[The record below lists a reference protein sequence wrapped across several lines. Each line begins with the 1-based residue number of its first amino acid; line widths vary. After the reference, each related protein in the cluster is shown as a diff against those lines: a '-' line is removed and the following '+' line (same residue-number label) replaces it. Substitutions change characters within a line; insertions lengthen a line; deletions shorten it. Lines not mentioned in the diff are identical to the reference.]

1 PATLVDAQT
10 GEVVRRFGR
19 KHEPF
24 CDSAFS
30 PNGKLLACASDAL
43 DLWELETGKEVYPC
57 TAHRACVRSM
67 VFSPDGKALAALDR
81 SERLLLWSSATA
93 KVLNP
98 ESILAEGPV
107 CTYAFSLGGKA
118 LTVIE
123 NDGTVRVWD
132 VATSKKVRQFHL
144 PVGEDEKHCEKLDH

>member
-1 PATLVDAQT
+1 
-10 GEVVRRFGR
+10 
-19 KHEPF
+19 
-24 CDSAFS
+24 
-30 PNGKLLACASDAL
+30 
-43 DLWELETGKEVYPC
+43 
-57 TAHRACVRSM
+57 
-67 VFSPDGKALAALDR
+67 
-81 SERLLLWSSATA
+81 SSATA

-144 PVGEDEKHCEKLDH
+144 PVGEDEKHCEKLDHMLCIAADGNSLAVVTPDWREVQLWDLAAGKQTGSITGHDGERFHVSFAPDGKSLVSVGEDQAMRIWDAVHAKERACFRGKEREHC